1 MADGDKLILGTD
13 FNEENTTTEL
23 TKSVGFLPVL
33 DLFNSNGVGLLSIG
47 GQSVFHGN
55 VVSKGEAVA
64 AFSPGVGVYAT
75 GDDGGV
81 LAVGRVGV
89 DAISEIGGVGVR
101 GTATTGRG
109 VVGSSAFGP
118 GVEANSASGPG
129 VLGTSGSG
137 HGVNGLSRTRAGVV
151 GTSINFI
158 GTAGVAIERGIG
170 VVGIGLQGAGGR
182 VLGRCR
188 CPWRLHR
195 GRWRKI
201 RRGKVARWFLP
212 PPLCVRESGKLVRRL
227 RLSQAEQREMPG
239 ETGAQ
244 LRIGDTGGFL
254 PCLPHT
260 QRRLE
265 RTFHQ
270 PPDKEWIRSQRAGR
284 WRKQHRVQ
292 LSCCG
297 KTERHCWQADGE
309 NQIAR
314 DAFNGN
320 QSQEARTLTGSSQ
333 TTAAKSIPERLKPCT
348 TLCYLA

>member
-23 TKSVGFLPVL
+23 TKRVGFLPVL
-33 DLFNSNGVGLLSIG
+33 DLFNDNGVGLLSIG
-47 GQSVFHGN
+47 GQSIFHGN

-170 VVGIGLQGAGGR
+170 VVGIGLQGLAGAFWGDVV
-182 VLGRCR
+182 VLGDFTVVGGAKSAAVKS
-188 CPWRLHR
+188 PD
-195 GRWRKI
+195 G
-201 RRGKVARWFLP
+201 FF
-212 PPLCVRESGKLVRRL
+212 RRL
-227 RLSQAEQREMPG
+227 YALESPESWLEDFASAKLSKGKCQVKLERNFASVIRADSYHVFLTPKGDSNGLFVSRQTRNGFEVKEQGGGTSNIEFSYRVVAKRKDIAGKRMEKVKLPAMPSMETKAKKLAPLPEVPKPRPLSQY
-239 ETGAQ
+239 
-244 LRIGDTGGFL
+244 
-254 PCLPHT
+254 
-260 QRRLE
+260 
-265 RTFHQ
+265 
-270 PPDKEWIRSQRAGR
+270 
-284 WRKQHRVQ
+284 RK
-292 LSCCG
+292 G
-297 KTERHCWQADGE
+297 
-309 NQIAR
+309 
-314 DAFNGN
+314 
-320 QSQEARTLTGSSQ
+320 
-333 TTAAKSIPERLKPCT
+333 
-348 TLCYLA
+348 